1 MVAFSPDG
9 KTLVSNGCHEKAM
22 YVLYLDSS
30 VSNPEPSKMV
40 HYCQANSDN
49 NDRCEEYSCLD
60 ETNEEKKICG
70 VYAIAISKDGILASG
85 GYDSNIII
93 WNLRDEKEIETYKE
107 AHQGTVRS
115 LIFSPDGKS
124 LVSGGG
130 NPHNPGF
137 QDTYIEIWLPY

>member
-1 MVAFSPDG
+1 
-9 KTLVSNGCHEKAM
+9 
-22 YVLYLDSS
+22 
-30 VSNPEPSKMV
+30 MV